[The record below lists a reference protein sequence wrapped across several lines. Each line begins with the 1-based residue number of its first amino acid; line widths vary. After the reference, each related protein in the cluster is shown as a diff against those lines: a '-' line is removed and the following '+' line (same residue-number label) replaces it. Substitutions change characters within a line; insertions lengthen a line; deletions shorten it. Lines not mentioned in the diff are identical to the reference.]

1 LPYIGT
7 VLLLPVLVYVK
18 CFTLDCLSQ
27 FGPEYDVWT
36 VDVPP
41 ARPAQIPPFIPPR
54 PPG

>member
-1 LPYIGT
+1 MIPYVGT
-7 VLLLPVLVYVK
+7 VLLLPVVVYVR

-36 VDVPP
+36 VDAPVINTAPLSPP
-41 ARPAQIPPFIPPR
+41 P